1 MIVVMTYTALPENYD
16 AHLAEAEKMQAELTF
31 RR

>member
-1 MIVVMTYTALPENYD
+1 MTYTALPENYD
-16 AHLAEAEKMQAELTF
+16 AHMAEVEKMQAELTF